1 MTDQTYWMQQA
12 LRLARQAESEGE
24 VPVGAVIVLDNKIIG
39 EGWNRPIKSADA
51 TAHAEIQALRMA
63 CAKVNNYRRPG
74 ATMYVTL
81 EPCLMCAGALIHARI
96 ETLVYGADEPKT
108 GAAGSNID
116 AFQLTNLNHRVKL
129 EGGVLADE
137 CSALLKQ
144 FFQSRR

>member
-1 MTDQTYWMQQA
+1 MTDHSYWMQQA

-24 VPVGAVIVLDNKIIG
+24 VPVGAVIVLDNTIIG
-39 EGWNRPIKSADA
+39 EGWNRPINSADA

-63 CAKVNNYRRPG
+63 CAKLNNYRLPG

-96 ETLVYGADEPKT
+96 DTLVYGAAEPKT
-108 GAAGSNID
+108 GAAGSNIH
-116 AFQLTNLNHRVKL
+116 AFELTNLNHRVKV

-137 CSALLKQ
+137 CSALLKE

>member
-63 CAKVNNYRRPG
+63 CAKVNNYRLPG